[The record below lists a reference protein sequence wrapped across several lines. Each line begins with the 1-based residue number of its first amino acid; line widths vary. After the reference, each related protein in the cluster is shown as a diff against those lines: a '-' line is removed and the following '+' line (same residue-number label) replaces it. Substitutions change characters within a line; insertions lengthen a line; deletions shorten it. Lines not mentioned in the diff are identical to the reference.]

1 MSRNISRVSI
11 YYINIYKFFDM
22 ANVNFKRGKY
32 NDSAINQLKN
42 GDIFFDT
49 TPGLNNNGIY
59 ISIPGADGKDT
70 AVKVAMGASDA
81 LTTAEVESIWNE
93 N

>member
-1 MSRNISRVSI
+1 
-11 YYINIYKFFDM
+11 M

-32 NDSAINQLKN
+32 NDSVINQLKN

-59 ISIPGADGKDT
+59 IGIPGADGKDT
-70 AVKVAMGASDA
+70 AVKVAMGVSDVSDA